1 MRIRILL
8 ILLACCFTGN
18 ATANDNDDTFAL
30 YLVRHAEKQSDGS
43 RDPELTEMGKNRA
56 VQLGKWLQD
65 KNIVDVWTSDYKRIL
80 GTANPL
86 LTELGLEVNIYHPGK
101 LTALAEQL
109 RNNHH
114 NAFVVGHSNTVPEL
128 IANLGASK
136 NVPPIER
143 DEFDNI
149 YIISIPWFGKTKTIR
164 LRFGDPY
171 VADAPA

>member
-8 ILLACCFTGN
+8 LLLACCFSGNTTATG
-18 ATANDNDDTFAL
+18 NDDTFTL

-65 KNIVDVWTSDYKRIL
+65 KNIVDVWSSDYKRTL

-86 LTELGLEVNIYHPGK
+86 LTELGLEANIYDPGK
-101 LTALAEQL
+101 LAQLAEQL

-114 NAFVVGHSNTVPEL
+114 NAFIVGHSNTTPEL
-128 IANLGASK
+128 ARLLCECAIADMDESEYDRLIVISVVGKEIGVEALRK
-136 NVPPIER
+136 N
-143 DEFDNI
+143 
-149 YIISIPWFGKTKTIR
+149 
-164 LRFGDPY
+164 
-171 VADAPA
+171 

>member
-18 ATANDNDDTFAL
+18 ATANDNDDTFTL
-30 YLVRHAEKQSDGS
+30 YLVRHAEKQPDGS

-65 KNIVDVWTSDYKRIL
+65 KNITDVWSSDYKRTL

-86 LTELGLEVNIYHPGK
+86 LTELGLEANIYDPGK

-114 NAFVVGHSNTVPEL
+114 NAFVVGHSNTTPEL
-128 IANLGASK
+128 ARLLCQCEITDM
-136 NVPPIER
+136 
-143 DEFDNI
+143 DESEYDRLI
-149 YIISIPWFGKTKTIR
+149 KISVIGEKVHAKT
-164 LRFGDPY
+164 LNQGDLFKP
-171 VADAPA
+171 